1 MNKVTLKKLVKEL
14 NLEVI
19 YGNSYLERTVTKAMS
34 SRPSVEMYCG
44 YFDYFEKD
52 RIQVI
57 GTKELTLFNMLSASQ
72 KKERLAK
79 LFSYNSP
86 AFVFTKNVDAP
97 KEFVEAAI
105 ACQIPIFKSKLST
118 SGFIGDL
125 TNYLQS
131 ELAQRNKINGSM
143 VEVFGVGVLI
153 EGADGIG
160 KSETVLELLNK
171 GQIMIS
177 DDITKIYQPEPGRVV
192 CEAPKERQGFM
203 EIKDLGIIDVKN
215 MYGIGAIRNHKNL
228 QLVVELVKGETSKV
242 TEETFFDTVVPKIQ
256 IEVEAGRNVATL
268 VESAAL
274 NYRLKQS
281 GYDAEEVYQNRCIHE
296 TYKGG
301 EE

>member
-177 DDITKIYQPEPGRVV
+177 DDVTKIYQPEPGRVV

-203 EIKDLGIIDVKN
+203 EIKDLGMIDVKN
-215 MYGIGAIRNHKNL
+215 MYGIGAIRNQKNL

-242 TEETFFDTVVPKIQ
+242 TAETFFDTVVPKIQ

-281 GYDAEEVYQNRCIHE
+281 GYDAEEVYQNRHF
-296 TYKGG
+296 
-301 EE
+301 